1 MTLLE
6 RLRHY
11 YKTNGINENWIGP
24 KYGEGHL
31 KLFPLQILPKAF
43 RNWMKIHDAHHLI
56 TGFETS
62 FRGEVEIAAWVL
74 ARNGLNFG
82 SKPRWLPF
90 FVIGDTLFLALIGLF
105 LCPKQCYGP
114 STKVKTNTVYIASI
128 QIRFYKWSLA
138 ANRYVATG
146 SFSKQTDKTQYSSGA

>member
-6 RLRHY
+6 TLRHY

-24 KYGEGHL
+24 KYDKGHL
-31 KLFPLQILPKAF
+31 KLFPLHILPQTF

-105 LCPKQCYGP
+105 LCPKQC
-114 STKVKTNTVYIASI
+114 
-128 QIRFYKWSLA
+128 
-138 ANRYVATG
+138 
-146 SFSKQTDKTQYSSGA
+146 

>member
-24 KYGEGHL
+24 KYGERHL
-31 KLFPLQILPKAF
+31 KLFPLHILPKAF

-56 TGFETS
+56 TGFETT

-82 SKPRWLPF
+82 SKPRCPLFSYWGYLILGFNRTF
-90 FVIGDTLFLALIGLF
+90 FMPKTVLRAFNKGKNEYSLHSLNPDQVLQMEFGSQPLRRNRIFL
-105 LCPKQCYGP
+105 
-114 STKVKTNTVYIASI
+114 
-128 QIRFYKWSLA
+128 
-138 ANRYVATG
+138 
-146 SFSKQTDKTQYSSGA
+146 